1 MRITK
6 RTLGI
11 ISIHAP
17 ARGATFKYLKNSV
30 IEVCI
35 SIHAPAR
42 GATQISVSLYI
53 IYIHFNPRSREG
65 SDSVSPIRRRA
76 TFDNFN
82 PRSREGSDLP
92 LLERIK
98 AMKNISIHAPARGA
112 TDSPKLSDREYDISI
127 HAPARGATLTNL
139 FASFLAIY
147 FNPRSREGSDLQCLH
162 QNHLP
167 FLFQSTLPRG
177 ERLVDSAVISPLG

>member
-1 MRITK
+1 MNQILVKYISIHAPARGATSLLLTN

-65 SDSVSPIRRRA
+65 SDQ
-76 TFDNFN
+76 
-82 PRSREGSDLP
+82 
-92 LLERIK
+92 K
-98 AMKNISIHAPARGA
+98 
-112 TDSPKLSDREYDISI
+112 
-127 HAPARGATLTNL
+127 
-139 FASFLAIY
+139 
-147 FNPRSREGSDLQCLH
+147 
-162 QNHLP
+162 QN
-167 FLFQSTLPRG
+167 
-177 ERLVDSAVISPLG
+177 EAD